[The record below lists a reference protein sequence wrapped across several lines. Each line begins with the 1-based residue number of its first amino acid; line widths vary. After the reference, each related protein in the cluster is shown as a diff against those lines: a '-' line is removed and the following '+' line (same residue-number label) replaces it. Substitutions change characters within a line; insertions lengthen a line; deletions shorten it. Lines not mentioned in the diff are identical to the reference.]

1 MITYEQ
7 LEEGLERVE
16 KYELFVLS
24 HPGLGRI
31 VLSRDGE
38 FTQVDLGD
46 HGASIWCQHVDL
58 SLDALSFWVE
68 AEIIGMIDAKDLEV
82 YEHV

>member
-7 LEEGLERVE
+7 LDAGLELVE
-16 KYELFVLS
+16 NNEAFTMS
-24 HPGLGRI
+24 HPVFGKVTLT
-31 VLSRDGE
+31 RDGE
-38 FTQVDLGD
+38 YTQVDLGD

-68 AEIIGMIDAKDLEV
+68 AEIIGMIDARDLEV
-82 YEHV
+82 I